1 MPSPLPHLIV
11 RRTAAKQTPL
21 TPTRNISA
29 IRSAL
34 LRGDRVVTLHNT
46 SRILREHVKNLRVPY
61 HPRHMQHDQP
71 FEWPFSDQFT
81 DSRSSH
87 SDQPKQVGQF
97 IELLEWDGFR
107 LEWIR
112 VLGQGGFGIATLW
125 HVIFEDQSS
134 IKVVI
139 KIPVRE
145 NADFD
150 SELDWHLRYGGAS
163 HVTQALDIQAMADS
177 VRRRINRGH
186 MINRGARFAPTNM
199 GVLVLEYAE
208 RGSLYDMMAKASYFH
223 TRFSSKVLWEIW
235 ECLVKGVVSTALQPD
250 AAQRWGPEGLDK
262 VLDSL
267 DDVRNTDELLRI
279 CTLIDSHDVH
289 FDLEEQN
296 ILLSEDAQHSHH
308 PIFKLHD
315 FGEFSHRMRECWQH
329 WKEADYWKVRRCP
342 KSNRTPPE
350 TISKEWDKI
359 DLSNP
364 GPVSRF
370 TGDSFDPQHNEVAGR
385 YGTWTN
391 IFTIAKIME
400 AIITRNWVG
409 HPLTT
414 MEYTAQDRR
423 CTGNSYGW
431 RICRES
437 HAYIE
442 PDLLDLIMQCQFEKP
457 ADRPQLAYLLRKI
470 CDRKHRGFQELDH
483 ETRTFWDDFWARTK
497 TSPVPLSQGPIVE
510 MPGPA
515 NQGNGGFPTTQATN
529 LNISPGNPNVATL
542 RRKSRR
548 SPLSD
553 SSTDTPIYPRPQ
565 TAFGHR
571 SGEEGTNPAGITHV
585 AALRRKSHRSPLS
598 ASSTDSPTGLYPQPA
613 FTHGSRAA
621 RTNPAVI
628 TRVPSLRR
636 KSRRSPLSMSST
648 GSSIHLSHRR
658 PSMFGQTGAGPAT
671 NPPLSALGMQ
681 TNQLLGET
689 NQQKRS
695 SRTSSRS
702 ESTSRERRNAK
713 KRKRVQFG
721 RFPASTGQTIMM
733 SAGNAMDISMDDGP
747 ESAGMASMMD
757 LDGDEDEGEGE
768 AMDEDEEDELMGED
782 SW

>member
-46 SRILREHVKNLRVPY
+46 SRILREHAKSIRVPY
-61 HPRHMQHDQP
+61 HPRHMQHDQL
-71 FEWPFSDQFT
+71 FEWPFGDQYS

-87 SDQPKQVGQF
+87 STQPRQVGQF
-97 IELLEWDGFR
+97 VELLEWDGFR

-139 KIPVRE
+139 KIPVRA

-186 MINRGARFAPTNM
+186 MIDRGPRFVQTNM
-199 GVLVLEYAE
+199 DVLALEYAE
-208 RGSLYDMMAKASYFH
+208 RGSLYEMMAKASYFGI
-223 TRFSSKVLWEIW
+223 RFSNKVLWEIW

-250 AAQRWGPEGLDK
+250 AARRWGPEGLDK

-267 DDVRNTDELLRI
+267 DDVGNIDELLRI

-289 FDLEEQN
+289 LDLEEQN

-315 FGEFSHRMRECWQH
+315 FGDFSHRMRECWQQ
-329 WKEADYWKVRRCP
+329 WEEGDYWNVRRCP

-350 TISKEWDKI
+350 TISKEWDKV

-370 TGDSFDPQHNEVAGR
+370 TGESFDAQHNEVAGR

-391 IFTIAKIME
+391 VFTIAKIME
-400 AIITRNWVG
+400 AVITRNWVG
-409 HPLTT
+409 HPMTT
-414 MEYTAQDRR
+414 MNYTAQDRR
-423 CTGNSYGW
+423 CTGGSYGW
-431 RICRES
+431 RICRQD
-437 HAYIE
+437 HGYIE
-442 PDLLDLIMQCQFEKP
+442 AELLDLIMQCQYEKP
-457 ADRPQLAYLLRKI
+457 ANRPQLAYLLRKI
-470 CDRKHRGFQELDH
+470 CDRKYRGFEELDD
-483 ETRTFWDDFWARTK
+483 ETRSFWDGFWALTK
-497 TSPVPLSQGPIVE
+497 TSPVPPSQGPIVE
-510 MPGPA
+510 VTGPG
-515 NQGNGGFPTTQATN
+515 NQGNNGLLPPQATN
-529 LNISPGNPNVATL
+529 RNMAPSSYTQTVATL

-548 SPLSD
+548 SPLGD
-553 SSTDTPIYPRPQ
+553 SSTDSATNPRPR
-565 TAFGHR
+565 TAFTHGHGSQAER
-571 SGEEGTNPAGITHV
+571 TNPAV

-598 ASSTDSPTGLYPQPA
+598 DSSTDSPLGLHPQPA
-613 FTHGSRAA
+613 FTRGTRAA
-621 RTNPAVI
+621 RTNPAVM

-636 KSRRSPLSMSST
+636 KSHRSPLSMSST

-671 NPPLSALGMQ
+671 NPPLSALG
-681 TNQLLGET
+681 TPVRET
-689 NQQKRS
+689 NQRKRGS
-695 SRTSSRS
+695 ETSSRS
-702 ESTSRERRNAK
+702 RSTSGERRNAK
-713 KRKRVQFG
+713 KQKRVQFG
-721 RFPASTGQTIMM
+721 GFPASTAQTIMT
-733 SAGNAMDISMDDGP
+733 SAGNAMDISMEDDA
-747 ESAGMASMMD
+747 ESVDRTSMMD
-757 LDGDEDEGEGE
+757 LDGDEGEGEGEGE

>member
-11 RRTAAKQTPL
+11 RRAAAKQTPL

-46 SRILREHVKNLRVPY
+46 SRILREHANSIRVPY
-61 HPRHMQHDQP
+61 HPKHMQHDQL
-71 FEWPFSDQFT
+71 FEWPFGDQYS

-87 SDQPKQVGQF
+87 SSQPKQVGQF

-139 KIPVRE
+139 KIPVRA

-150 SELDWHLRYGGAS
+150 RELDWHLRYGGAS
-163 HVTQALDIQAMADS
+163 HVTQSLDIQAMADS

-186 MINRGARFAPTNM
+186 MIDRGPRFVQTNM
-199 GVLVLEYAE
+199 DVLVLEYAE
-208 RGSLYDMMAKASYFH
+208 RGSLYEMMAKASYFGI
-223 TRFSSKVLWEIW
+223 RFSNKVLWEIW
-235 ECLVKGVVSTALQPD
+235 ECLVKGVISVALQPD
-250 AAQRWGPEGLDK
+250 AAQRWGTDGLDK

-267 DDVRNTDELLRI
+267 DDVRNIDELLRI

-296 ILLSEDAQHSHH
+296 ILVSEDAQHSHH

-315 FGEFSHRMRECWQH
+315 FGDFSHEMRECWTH
-329 WKEADYWKVRRCP
+329 WKEADYWNMRKCP

-359 DLSNP
+359 DLSHP

-370 TGDSFDPQHNEVAGR
+370 TGETFDPQHNEVAGR

-400 AIITRNWVG
+400 AVITRNWVG
-409 HPLTT
+409 HPMTT
-414 MEYTAQDRR
+414 MNYTAQDRR
-423 CTGNSYGW
+423 CTGGSYGW
-431 RICRES
+431 RICRQE
-437 HAYIE
+437 HYYIE
-442 PDLLDLIMQCQFEKP
+442 AELLDLVMQCQYEKP
-457 ADRPQLAYLLRKI
+457 ADRPQLAYLLRRI
-470 CDRKHRGFQELDH
+470 CDRKYRGFEELDN
-483 ETRTFWDDFWARTK
+483 ETRSFWDGFWALTK
-497 TSPVPLSQGPIVE
+497 TGQIPPSHASIVE
-510 MPGPA
+510 IPGPG
-515 NQGNGGFPTTQATN
+515 NQGHDDLPTLQATN
-529 LNISPGNPNVATL
+529 RNISPSPHAQAGNP
-542 RRKSRR
+542 
-548 SPLSD
+548 P
-553 SSTDTPIYPRPQ
+553 
-565 TAFGHR
+565 
-571 SGEEGTNPAGITHV
+571 ITHI
-585 AALRRKSHRSPLS
+585 ATLRRKSHRSPLS
-598 ASSTDSPTGLYPQPA
+598 SSSTDSPTGLRPQTA
-613 FTHGSRAA
+613 FAHGTRAA

-636 KSRRSPLSMSST
+636 KSHRSPLSMSST
-648 GSSIHLSHRR
+648 SSSIHLSQRR

-671 NPPLSALGMQ
+671 NLPLSALGTQ
-681 TNQLLGET
+681 RTQPPGET
-689 NQQKRS
+689 NQEKCS
-695 SRTSSRS
+695 STTSSRS
-702 ESTSRERRNAK
+702 ESTSSDRRNAK
-713 KRKRVQFG
+713 KRK
-721 RFPASTGQTIMM
+721 
-733 SAGNAMDISMDDGP
+733 
-747 ESAGMASMMD
+747 
-757 LDGDEDEGEGE
+757 
-768 AMDEDEEDELMGED
+768 
-782 SW
+782 

>member
-11 RRTAAKQTPL
+11 RRTAARQTPL
-21 TPTRNISA
+21 TPTRNIAA

-46 SRILREHVKNLRVPY
+46 SRILREHARNIRVPY
-61 HPRHMQHDQP
+61 HPRHMQHDQL
-71 FEWPFSDQFT
+71 FEWPFGDQYQ

-87 SDQPKQVGQF
+87 SAQPQQVGEF

-112 VLGQGGFGIATLW
+112 VLGQGGFGMATLW

-139 KIPVRE
+139 KIPVRA

-186 MINRGARFAPTNM
+186 MINRGARFVQTNM
-199 GVLVLEYAE
+199 DVLVLEYAE
-208 RGSLYDMMAKASYFH
+208 RGSLYDMMAKTSYFGI
-223 TRFSSKVLWEIW
+223 RFSDKVLWEIW
-235 ECLVKGVVSTALQPD
+235 ECLVKGVVSTAFQPD
-250 AAQRWGPEGLDK
+250 AARRWGPDGLDK

-267 DDVRNTDELLRI
+267 DDVRNMNELLRI

-296 ILLSEDAQHSHH
+296 ILISEDAQHSHH

-315 FGEFSHRMRECWQH
+315 FGDFSHRMQECWQH
-329 WKEADYWKVRRCP
+329 WEEGDYWKVRRCP
-342 KSNRTPPE
+342 KSNRIPPE

-370 TGDSFDPQHNEVAGR
+370 TGEVFDAQHNEVAGR

-400 AIITRNWVG
+400 AVITRNWVG
-409 HPLTT
+409 HPMTT
-414 MEYTAQDRR
+414 MSYTAQDRR

-431 RICRES
+431 RICRQS

-442 PDLLDLIMQCQFEKP
+442 AELLDLIMQCQFEKP
-457 ADRPQLAYLLRKI
+457 ANRPKLSYLLRKI

-483 ETRTFWDDFWARTK
+483 ETRGFWDSFWALTK
-497 TSPVPLSQGPIVE
+497 TTPVPLSQGPIVE
-510 MPGPA
+510 IPGP
-515 NQGNGGFPTTQATN
+515 GNNDLLAAQATN
-529 LNISPGNPNVATL
+529 HNMPPSSYTQTVAAL
-542 RRKSRR
+542 RPKSHR

-553 SSTDTPIYPRPQ
+553 SSTYSAPYPRPQ

-571 SGEEGTNPAGITHV
+571 SQAEGTCPAV

-598 ASSTDSPTGLYPQPA
+598 DSSTDSPTGLHPQPA
-613 FTHGSRAA
+613 LTHATRAA
-621 RTNPAVI
+621 RTNPAVM

-636 KSRRSPLSMSST
+636 KSHRSPLSMSST
-648 GSSIHLSHRR
+648 GSSILFSHQR
-658 PSMFGQTGAGPAT
+658 PSMFGQTGAGPAA
-671 NPPLSALGMQ
+671 NPPLSALG
-681 TNQLLGET
+681 TPVRET
-689 NQQKRS
+689 NQQRRS
-695 SRTSSRS
+695 SKSTSSD
-702 ESTSRERRNAK
+702 RRDAK
-713 KRKRVQFG
+713 KQKRVQFG
-721 RFPASTGQTIMM
+721 RSAQTTMT
-733 SAGNAMDISMDDGP
+733 SGGNAMDISMGDDP
-747 ESAGMASMMD
+747 ESVSVASMMD
-757 LDGDEDEGEGE
+757 LDGDEGEGE

>member
-1 MPSPLPHLIV
+1 
-11 RRTAAKQTPL
+11 
-21 TPTRNISA
+21 
-29 IRSAL
+29 
-34 LRGDRVVTLHNT
+34 
-46 SRILREHVKNLRVPY
+46 
-61 HPRHMQHDQP
+61 MQHDQL
-71 FEWPFSDQFT
+71 FEWPFGDQYT

-87 SDQPKQVGQF
+87 STQPRQVGQF

-112 VLGQGGFGIATLW
+112 VLGQGGFGMATLW

-139 KIPVRE
+139 KIPVRA

-186 MINRGARFAPTNM
+186 MIDRGPRFVQTNM
-199 GVLVLEYAE
+199 DVLVLEYAE
-208 RGSLYDMMAKASYFH
+208 RGSLYEMMAKASYFG
-223 TRFSSKVLWEIW
+223 TRFSNKVLWEIW

-267 DDVRNTDELLRI
+267 DDVRNIDELLRI

-296 ILLSEDAQHSHH
+296 ILISEDAQHSHH

-315 FGEFSHRMRECWQH
+315 FGDFSHRMRECWQQ
-329 WKEADYWKVRRCP
+329 WEEGDYWKVRRCP

-370 TGDSFDPQHNEVAGR
+370 TGESFDAQHNEVAGR

-400 AIITRNWVG
+400 AVITRNWVG
-409 HPLTT
+409 HPMTT
-414 MEYTAQDRR
+414 MNYTAQDRR
-423 CTGNSYGW
+423 CTGGSYGW
-431 RICRES
+431 RICRQD

-442 PDLLDLIMQCQFEKP
+442 AELLDLVMQCQYEKP
-457 ADRPQLAYLLRKI
+457 ANRPQLAYLLRKI

-483 ETRTFWDDFWARTK
+483 ETRSFWDDFWARTK

-510 MPGPA
+510 VTGPG
-515 NQGNGGFPTTQATN
+515 NQGNNDLLAPQATN
-529 LNISPGNPNVATL
+529 RNMPPSSYTQTVATL

-553 SSTDTPIYPRPQ
+553 SSSDSATNPRPQ
-565 TAFGHR
+565 GAFAHGSR
-571 SGEEGTNPAGITHV
+571 AEGTNPAV

-598 ASSTDSPTGLYPQPA
+598 DSSTDSPTGLRPQPA
-613 FTHGSRAA
+613 FTHTSRVA
-621 RTNPAVI
+621 RTNPAVM

-636 KSRRSPLSMSST
+636 KSHRSPLSMSST

-671 NPPLSALGMQ
+671 NPPLSALG
-681 TNQLLGET
+681 TPVRET
-689 NQQKRS
+689 NKQKRGS
-695 SRTSSRS
+695 KTSSRS
-702 ESTSRERRNAK
+702 RSTSSDRRNAK
-713 KRKRVQFG
+713 KQKRVQFG
-721 RFPASTGQTIMM
+721 GFPASTARSIVT
-733 SAGNAMDISMDDGP
+733 SAGNAMDISMGDDP
-747 ESAGMASMMD
+747 ESVSVASMMD
-757 LDGDEDEGEGE
+757 LDGDEEEEEGE
-768 AMDEDEEDELMGED
+768 AMDEDEEDEPMGEV